1 MQKNIFQ
8 HIQHTKTLDDYWEQV
23 NYLKNFKKELI
34 KYAMNEP
41 FLVEE
46 QLKNI
51 PSEIRNMV
59 WKGYEKS
66 LKKALKTEMGFKPK
80 KKVPVSRNSKRIN
93 LLHELIDHAD
103 ILLTKERGEKPKQL
117 AVFRY
122 LQQHHE
128 ELDDDG
134 CIQEIKNFVIYWKSH
149 RGVEMQMQYSSFCK
163 TLSNLRKKENY
174 HYQSNVS
181 GNTW

>member
-1 MQKNIFQ
+1 MKSDIIQQ
-8 HIQHTKTLDDYWEQV
+8 IQHAKTLDNYWEQE

-41 FLVEE
+41 FIVEE

-66 LKKALKTEMGFKPK
+66 LKKALKTEMGFKLK
-80 KKVPVSRNSKRIN
+80 KKVTVSRNSKRIN
-93 LLHELIDHAD
+93 LLHELIDHTD
-103 ILLTKERGEKPKQL
+103 ILLTKERGGKPKQL

-122 LQQHHE
+122 LQKHHE

-149 RGVEMQMQYSSFCK
+149 RGVEMQMQYTTFCK
-163 TLSNLRKKENY
+163 TLSNLRKKPKLPLPE
-174 HYQSNVS
+174 
-181 GNTW
+181 

>member
-1 MQKNIFQ
+1 MQKDIFQ
-8 HIQHTKTLDDYWEQV
+8 HIQHTKTLDDYWQQV
-23 NYLKNFKKELI
+23 NYLKNFKKKLI

-41 FLVEE
+41 FIVEE

-80 KKVPVSRNSKRIN
+80 KKVPVKRNSKRVN
-93 LLHELIDHAD
+93 LLHALINHTD
-103 ILLTKERGEKPKQL
+103 ILLTKERGKKPNQL

-122 LQQHHE
+122 LQHH
-128 ELDDDG
+128 L
-134 CIQEIKNFVIYWKSH
+134 
-149 RGVEMQMQYSSFCK
+149 
-163 TLSNLRKKENY
+163 
-174 HYQSNVS
+174 
-181 GNTW
+181 